1 MVCALVCLSLPA
13 SAEDWRAVQVS
24 GLVEQRAPDDS
35 DDQWRPV
42 APGTPLLV
50 SAKIRTGANGR
61 MTAARGVSVMEF
73 SPNSQAELREIEPTG
88 LRTTI
93 FQTLG
98 RVLFRVEKQNVRHF
112 EVRTP
117 YLVTAV
123 KGTVFSVDVSAAGAS
138 VSVSEDVVGV
148 SRGGGAAAPD
158 AVDVAPG
165 QIATTSAAPGSAISV
180 TTEGAPAPAT
190 PSKGLTGS
198 TQGLAA
204 APALTAGPIPDEAR
218 RAHRVAVRV
227 RAKAVAKVQVREQDR
242 ERDKVLVRAKVKG
255 PARVKAR
262 VKARAPA
269 R

>member
-1 MVCALVCLSLPA
+1 M
-13 SAEDWRAVQVS
+13 S

-204 APALTAGPIPDEAR
+204 APALTAGPIPDKAR

-227 RAKAVAKVQVREQDR
+227 RAKAVVRAVVKAVAKVQVREQDR